1 MIYRNYATRCVHLIT
16 FHVYISHHF
25 RFCLSNSFAIRRQ
38 RDHWNRN
45 RNRAWIECESV
56 ANRLACLSKP
66 VPWRSR
72 PCLWGVGGSTLVLL
86 LRFAHWKVGG
96 KEHGELIGD
105 EPAINGLPLTGR
117 VRKPFRNDCR
127 RRLAARG
134 RQTMEIAQVLSV
146 PQCDCL
152 FRRRSFLPL
161 SFLQFITAVYWL
173 VLLILLP
180 YWHCCVC
187 WLKWARLWLWMVA
200 GRRRGSDFSVCP
212 LIYGDCRQ
220 TQTRIDCMAWPLC
233 MLLFHWEKSKSKW

>member
-1 MIYRNYATRCVHLIT
+1 
-16 FHVYISHHF
+16 
-25 RFCLSNSFAIRRQ
+25 
-38 RDHWNRN
+38 
-45 RNRAWIECESV
+45 
-56 ANRLACLSKP
+56 
-66 VPWRSR
+66 
-72 PCLWGVGGSTLVLL
+72 
-86 LRFAHWKVGG
+86 VGG

-180 YWHCCVC
+180 Y
-187 WLKWARLWLWMVA
+187 
-200 GRRRGSDFSVCP
+200 
-212 LIYGDCRQ
+212 
-220 TQTRIDCMAWPLC
+220 
-233 MLLFHWEKSKSKW
+233 